1 MAKDSFDFCK
11 EGVVQDPEFY
21 MRTLDVGSLF
31 ANITL
36 KEIIDIFTNT
46 LSKNIER
53 VEGLSK
59 VEFTGFL
66 SLATKE
72 SYLTFNG
79 KLYKRLD
86 GVAMGST
93 LGPTWLML
101 FLHTLGRIGYKIRPY
116 ADDIFV

>member
-1 MAKDSFDFCK
+1 MIFAR

-31 ANITL
+31 TNITL

-46 LSKNIER
+46 LLEYIER

-72 SYLTFNG
+72 SYLIFNG
-79 KLYKRLD
+79 KLYKQLD
-86 GVAMGST
+86 GVAMGSA

-116 ADDIFV
+116 TDDIFV